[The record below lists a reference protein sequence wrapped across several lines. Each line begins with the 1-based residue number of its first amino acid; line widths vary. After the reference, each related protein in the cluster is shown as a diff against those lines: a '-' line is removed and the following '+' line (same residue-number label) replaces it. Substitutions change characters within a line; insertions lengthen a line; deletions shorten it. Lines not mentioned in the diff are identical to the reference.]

1 MKTKKWI
8 TAIICWF
15 AFNACSQPIEGFL
28 GTWRL
33 IGFNGDFEFVDC
45 PDFIEFQR
53 NGIYRILNDCYGCLG
68 RVTEY
73 GFVERVTESGRWKI
87 TRKGLTLYQRSLTS
101 NHWPFGTNE
110 QRVLFHNFEMKNDTL
125 ILGWYRD
132 YYEIYRKIR

>member
-8 TAIICWF
+8 TVIICWF

-53 NGIYRILNDCYGCLG
+53 SGRYLILNDCYGIDRLKP
-68 RVTEY
+68 VA
-73 GFVERVTESGRWKI
+73 ESGRWKI
-87 TRKGLTLYQRSLTS
+87 TRKGLMIYQRSFTS
-101 NHWPFGTNE
+101 NYLPFGTNE
-110 QRVLFHNFEMKNDTL
+110 QRILFTFFEMRNDTL
-125 ILGWYRD
+125 FLGCD
-132 YYEIYRKIR
+132 KNGHEIYRKIR